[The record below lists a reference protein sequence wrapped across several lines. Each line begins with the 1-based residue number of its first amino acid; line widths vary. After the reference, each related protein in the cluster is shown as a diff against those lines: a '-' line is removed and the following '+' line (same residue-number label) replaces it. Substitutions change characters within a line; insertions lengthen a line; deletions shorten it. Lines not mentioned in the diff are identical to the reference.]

1 MKHKYFGNKI
11 EQDDFLQDG
20 TLNKEKLVGNDIEFY
35 SPVDKFS
42 ARNLNRPLLQNYED
56 IESVYEVLQNICKT
70 LYGQKENGILPDI
83 FEEMNKDSLEI
94 GTFLSKSE
102 TYIKIPTGAFFAKLN
117 DKQAKYY
124 KYTKKEDNQYSRDFF
139 IDNDR
144 NSIII
149 FNKPNVDLFERQLAE
164 HFNFNL
170 NDQDN
175 DIRLY
180 YTFQNE
186 GNITEIPKENPVE
199 QDYINNNK
207 SKYNLKNR
215 LKYYLEV
222 SKTSYNYSTSTE
234 GKVLVEND
242 VNVKRI
248 PEDKN
253 KFLSSSFEIVE
264 SFKNLYGNYLTRLD
278 NLFSLE
284 EVIKLPEAWKENEED
299 ERYVIYFNPYTS
311 KEGDSNSSYSWSK
324 RFGICTLN
332 NYLSNNKLLEETIKL
347 YEFKILK
354 KPNGDF
360 SSVDDATCCLEK
372 IDRTTFDIKNINLTN
387 LLNDLVIENRNS
399 NINISEAHIKP
410 KAKETDNI
418 SIGMFNLGYTDDVFG
433 LTRNRELDS
442 QGDKDVLGKNNIAI
456 GSFAMKNTENSG
468 TEENPNYPENNIA
481 IGQKTL
487 ANVKSGK
494 NNIEIGFGNEKT
506 VNTNNLINIGNNAK
520 KIGTIKDNNIILG
533 NDNLGNDNG
542 NAFFSINNKNVVLGN
557 ENLAKG
563 KQQNSVEDENTIIGN
578 ENSFSNIKNKNI
590 IIGNKNGYELDK
602 PNDDEASFVG
612 LGNINTILGNGNNVD
627 NFYNYNIVLGN
638 KNGNENISSTV
649 NSDNVIVGNENSA
662 NKNNF
667 IFGNKNTL
675 KDANGDFVIG
685 NLNNSKGSNNTL
697 IGKTNNIAD
706 NNLYNFVIGD
716 SNKAQDR
723 TENSFVIGNYNKVSN
738 GKNSFVIGNNIT
750 SSNIENVIILG
761 TKTDD
766 TFATRLDANTK
777 FALGPLDGIGYF
789 DEEQDPDKKKS
800 EVFLKINK
808 DSFAEIFAENIK
820 INTKLIDANT
830 EINVNVLNSN
840 KFLTQTLEA
849 NTQHI
854 NQNYETDIGE
864 KGIPNAGNIP
874 ETVNAQ
880 KLLEY
885 FKNKKSFIGSIAF
898 GSDGRKDLI
907 ISANENNGYYSSN
920 QLAIYTKIKPKAN
933 GGNGDDNGET
943 TRLNYN
949 ANINNEVTGERQ
961 LLDSYGNQ
969 TIENNLTVN
978 GWLKAKSF
986 GATSSRAVKM
996 GIVPTKHNAVE
1007 EINKINVVDFF
1018 FKTDKDRQDPK
1029 VGFIAEDTD
1038 PVFST
1043 KEQNSMDFYNCI
1055 GMLLKAVQELSA
1067 ENKELKERLEKLEK

>member
-20 TLNKEKLVGNDIEFY
+20 TLNKEKLVGNNIEFY
-35 SPVDKFS
+35 SPIDKFS

-83 FEEMNKDSLEI
+83 FEEMNESSLEI

-117 DKQAKYY
+117 DEQSKYY
-124 KYTKKEDNQYSRDFF
+124 KYTKSEDNQYSRDFF
-139 IDNDR
+139 VDNDR

-180 YTFQNE
+180 YTFENE
-186 GNITEIPKENPVE
+186 GSITPLTETPTEE
-199 QDYINNNK
+199 DYIINNDE
-207 SKYNLKNR
+207 KYNLKNK

-234 GKVLVEND
+234 GKVLVEN
-242 VNVKRI
+242 NALIKRI
-248 PEDKN
+248 PEDSST
-253 KFLSSSFEIVE
+253 FLSSSFELVE
-264 SFKNLYGNYLTRLD
+264 AFKNLYGNYLTRLD

-284 EVIKLPEAWKENEED
+284 EVIKLPEEWKNNNENEK
-299 ERYVIYFNPYTS
+299 YIIYFNPFTS
-311 KEGDSNSSYSWSK
+311 GEKNSNSYYSWSN
-324 RFGICTLN
+324 RFAICTKNDYLRN
-332 NYLSNNKLLEETIKL
+332 NDLQKKSIKL
-347 YEFKILK
+347 YEFNIAKS
-354 KPNGDF
+354 PNGDF
-360 SSVDDATCCLEK
+360 SSVRSAECCLKK

-387 LLNDLVIENRNS
+387 LLNDLVIENRND

-410 KAKETDNI
+410 KENEVDNI
-418 SIGMFNLGYTDDVFG
+418 SIGKFNLGYTNDDFDPE
-433 LTRNRELDS
+433 RNRELDS
-442 QGDKDVLGKNNIAI
+442 QGDKNVLGKNNIAI
-456 GSFAMKNTENSG
+456 GSFAMKNTENTG
-468 TEENPNYPENNIA
+468 TDEEPEFPENNIA
-481 IGQKTL
+481 IGKNTL
-487 ANVKSGK
+487 ANVKTGK

-506 VNTNNLINIGNNAK
+506 VNTNYLVNIGDNVKNVEE
-520 KIGTIKDNNIILG
+520 IKDKNIILG
-533 NDNLGNDNG
+533 NDNGNN
-542 NAFFSINNKNVVLGN
+542 FLSIKNQNIVLGN
-557 ENLAKG
+557 NNFANN
-563 KQQNSVEDENTIIGN
+563 KQREIKN
-578 ENSFSNIKNKNI
+578 ENSIFGNNNLFSNVKDKNI
-590 IIGNKNGYELDK
+590 IIGNNNGSSLEELTE
-602 PNDDEASFVG
+602 DEVYFNG
-612 LGNINTILGNGNNVD
+612 LGNINTILGNGNSLNS
-627 NFYNYNIVLGN
+627 FYNYNIILGN
-638 KNGNENISSTV
+638 KNGKENSTSTI
-649 NSDNVIVGNENSA
+649 NYNNVILGNENSV

-667 IFGNKNTL
+667 VFGNSNTL
-675 KDANGDFVIG
+675 KEADGDIAIG
-685 NLNNSKGSNNTL
+685 NSNKSKGISNVFIGKNNDFDQNTL
-697 IGKTNNIAD
+697 S
-706 NNLYNFVIGD
+706 NFVIGD
-716 SNKAQDR
+716 TNEIKIANIQDKTENCFTIGNSNK
-723 TENSFVIGNYNKVSN
+723 VIN

-761 TKTDD
+761 TKTNDS
-766 TFATRLDANTK
+766 FATRLDANTK

-789 DEEQDPDKKKS
+789 DEEQDKNKKNS
-800 EVFLKINK
+800 EVFLKINS
-808 DSFAEIFAENIK
+808 DSFAEIFAEKIK
-820 INTKLIDANT
+820 INTKLLDANT

-840 KFLTQTLEA
+840 RFFTQTLEA
-849 NTQHI
+849 NPRHL
-854 NQNYETDIGE
+854 NEDYETDIGPN
-864 KGIPNAGNIP
+864 GVPNAGNIP
-874 ETVNAQ
+874 DIVNAQ
-880 KLLEY
+880 KPLEY

-898 GSDGRKDLI
+898 GTDERKDLI

-996 GIVPTKHNAVE
+996 DIVPTKHNAVE